1 MTRIGIVAALPGE
14 LQPLTR
20 GWEQRDGALHG
31 RMGQVEAVAAC
42 AGMGAAAAARACEI
56 VLNAGKLDALAS
68 VGWAGSLSCGM
79 KPPDACTV
87 REVVEAASGE
97 RFATLTP
104 KGQRLVTV
112 DHVAHPPEKRRLAE
126 SYQAVLVDME
136 AAAVGEAA
144 RARGLGFYCFK
155 AVTDGPNDE
164 LPDFG
169 RFTGADGKLR
179 MTPFLVHA
187 ALRPGLWPALN
198 RLGRNSRAA
207 AVELSNFIDGFFSG
221 SQ

>member
-1 MTRIGIVAALPGE
+1 MTRIGIIAALPGE

-20 GWEQRDGALHG
+20 GWQRRDGAFYG
-31 RMGQVEAVAAC
+31 RIGPVEAVAAC

-56 VLNAGKLDALAS
+56 VLNAGNPDALVS
-68 VGWAGSLSCGM
+68 IGWAGSLSCGM
-79 KPPDACTV
+79 KPPDACAV

-97 RFATLTP
+97 RFTTLTP
-104 KGQRLVTV
+104 KGQRLVTL
-112 DHVAHPPEKRRLAE
+112 DHVAHREEKRRLAGE
-126 SYQAVLVDME
+126 HQAVLVDME
-136 AAAVGEAA
+136 AAAVAA
-144 RARGLGFYCFK
+144 VARERGLGFYCFK

-164 LPDFG
+164 LPDFS
-169 RFTGADGKLR
+169 RFTSADGRLR
-179 MTPFLVHA
+179 MAPFVAHA
-187 ALRPGLWPALN
+187 ALRPALWPALT